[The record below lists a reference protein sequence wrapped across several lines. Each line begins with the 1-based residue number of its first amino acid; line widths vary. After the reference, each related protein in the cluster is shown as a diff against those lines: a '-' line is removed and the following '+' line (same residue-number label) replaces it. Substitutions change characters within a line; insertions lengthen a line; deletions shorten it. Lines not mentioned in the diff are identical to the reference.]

1 MSDER
6 QIVIPTHGEMSV
18 SSIVPAILTNR
29 ANPLVSESIL
39 GADCVVLLV
48 LDGLGWNQFKDHQ
61 DNLRFLT
68 EGSATAITTVAPSTT
83 ASALTSIT
91 TGVPPGEHGVIGYK
105 IPTHQ
110 GLLNCL
116 RWSVGGKSMI
126 GELPPIEFQP
136 VEPFLGTHPPA
147 ITRAEFQTTGFT
159 QAHLRNG
166 QFRGWWSPATLV
178 TEIID
183 QVETGVPFVYAYYD
197 GVDKI
202 AHVHGLGKHY
212 QDELRF
218 VDALA
223 ERIVHELPEEAVLIV
238 TADHGMV
245 EVGERVLQLDEEI
258 VRRTSITSGEAR
270 FLWLHADNESPESV
284 MDAAQIYADAAWIVS
299 REQILD
305 EQWFGS
311 YVSNEARRRMGDV
324 AIVARDPVAIMDPRL
339 PDSPHLVARHGSLT
353 ADEMLVP
360 FLSFSK

>member
-1 MSDER
+1 M
-6 QIVIPTHGEMSV
+6 IPTHGEMSV
-18 SSIVPAILTNR
+18 SSIVPAILTNQ

-147 ITRAEFQTTGFT
+147 ITPLSFKPQ
-159 QAHLRNG
+159 
-166 QFRGWWSPATLV
+166 
-178 TEIID
+178 
-183 QVETGVPFVYAYYD
+183 
-197 GVDKI
+197 
-202 AHVHGLGKHY
+202 
-212 QDELRF
+212 
-218 VDALA
+218 
-223 ERIVHELPEEAVLIV
+223 
-238 TADHGMV
+238 
-245 EVGERVLQLDEEI
+245 
-258 VRRTSITSGEAR
+258 
-270 FLWLHADNESPESV
+270 
-284 MDAAQIYADAAWIVS
+284 
-299 REQILD
+299 
-305 EQWFGS
+305 
-311 YVSNEARRRMGDV
+311 
-324 AIVARDPVAIMDPRL
+324 
-339 PDSPHLVARHGSLT
+339 GSLKLTSET
-353 ADEMLVP
+353 A
-360 FLSFSK
+360 SFAGGGLQRP